1 MKAVIFDMFETLVT
15 LHGGPLYFGKEIA
28 ADLGVSAEEFYPFWH
43 RTEDDRS
50 KGALRF
56 EEALTW
62 IGEHMTFPYPERIAA
77 VSEKRRAFKE
87 EAFRHVESRILQ
99 MLQELKEHG
108 AKIGLMSNCFWEEA
122 EAIHNSSLVPYF
134 DVMLLSCELG
144 MQKPEPEL
152 YYRCMRELQ
161 AAPEE
166 CLYVGDG
173 GSRELETAAKLGLH
187 PLQAGWYLGTPGGS
201 SRKEGIPFAEK
212 PEEVVQAFRNCPG
225 GCAVV

>member
-28 ADLGVSAEEFYPFWH
+28 DDLGISAEEFYPLWH
-43 RTEDDRS
+43 QTEDDRS

-87 EAFRHVESRILQ
+87 EAFHHVEDRILQ
-99 MLQELKEHG
+99 MMKELKEHG
-108 AKIGLMSNCFWEEA
+108 AKIGLISNCFWEEA
-122 EAIHNSSLVPYF
+122 EAIHNSCLASYF
-134 DVMLLSCELG
+134 DTMLLSCELG

-225 GCAVV
+225 GCAAV